1 VQRASQEAKIPPSMA
16 VASAAID
23 SWKKSRQGKQSP
35 PFAETGV
42 AETFGTESAIKETSK
57 MLAIAATRN
66 MLVDRFFVTQE
77 KLIKDNG
84 KMASKMH
91 PEIHDPRADLK
102 RIEQQKRKADKV
114 QSFSKGVKWN
124 CVIIAFR
131 ILGRITA
138 YLTRSK
144 EQMEAKHASIAAT
157 QWL

>member
-1 VQRASQEAKIPPSMA
+1 
-16 VASAAID
+16 
-23 SWKKSRQGKQSP
+23 
-35 PFAETGV
+35 
-42 AETFGTESAIKETSK
+42 

-91 PEIHDPRADLK
+91 PEIHDPRAHLK
-102 RIEQQKRKADKV
+102 DWQKQQKRKADKV

-157 QWL
+157 QCL